1 MRYVII
7 GTSAAGLAAAEVVR
21 ARDPQGGIS
30 LISEEEHLPYSR
42 PLLTYLLGREIQP
55 EKIFLKTADYF
66 AAWGFTPFL
75 GKPVVQVDP
84 EAHTVTLAGGEALPF
99 DRLLIASGARPRRP
113 DIPGLDLQGVH
124 TLRNLVDVERLEAD
138 LPGDGGEVVVVGA
151 GAVGLKMADA
161 LVTRGLRVR
170 LLARGAQPLS
180 RILDRVS
187 ADLLM
192 AVVKEKG
199 IDLHL
204 HSWPEAVFGEKRPG
218 DRGGPEQQPGT
229 RRPRRCCFR
238 WGWSPGWNFWPG
250 LTWRRADGIRVDSF
264 MRSQA
269 PDIFAAG
276 DCCVP
281 KHLLTDQHTSFHI
294 WPAAV
299 AQGQVAGANMAG
311 GRRRY
316 DGILPMNSISLK
328 GFRIITGGHFTP
340 DTADGEIFTDLDRH
354 RRRYRRLVF
363 QAGRLVGVTLVGE
376 VEQAGI
382 YFQIMSQKLPV
393 SALPVDLHSG
403 EFHPGKLVGLR

>member
-192 AVVKEKG
+192 AVIKEKG

-204 HSWPEAVFGEKRPG
+204 HSWPGAVLGKNGRVTGVALNNNREIKAQAVLFSVGVEPRV
-218 DRGGPEQQPGT
+218 EFLAGT
-229 RRPRRCCFR
+229 E
-238 WGWSPGWNFWPG
+238 
-250 LTWRRADGIRVDSF
+250 LAQADGIRVDSF

-299 AQGQVAGANMAG
+299 AQGQVAGANLAG

-403 EFHPGKLVGLR
+403 EFHPGKLWG

>member
-21 ARDPQGGIS
+21 ARDPEGSIS
-30 LISEEEHLPYSR
+30 LVSEEEHLPYSR
-42 PLLTYLLGREIQP
+42 PLLTYLLGREISP

-66 AAWGFTPFL
+66 AAWGFTPVL
-75 GKPVVQVDP
+75 GKPVVQADP
-84 EAHTVTLAGGEALPF
+84 EAHTVTLAGGEVLPF

-113 DIPGLDLQGVH
+113 DIPGLDLKGVH

-170 LLARGAQPLS
+170 LLARGAQPLT
-180 RILDRVS
+180 RILDQVS
-187 ADLLM
+187 AELLM
-192 AVVKEKG
+192 AVVQEKG

-204 HSWPEAVFGEKRPG
+204 HSWPEAVLGENGRVTGVALNNNREVKAQAVLFSVGVEPRV
-218 DRGGPEQQPGT
+218 EFLAGT
-229 RRPRRCCFR
+229 DLAE
-238 WGWSPGWNFWPG
+238 S
-250 LTWRRADGIRVDSF
+250 DGIRVDSF
-264 MRSQA
+264 MRSKT

-328 GFRIITGGHFTP
+328 GFRLITGGHFTP
-340 DTADGEIFTDLDRH
+340 DTGDGEIFTDLDRH

-382 YFQIMSQKLPV
+382 YFQIMAQKLPM
-393 SALPVDLHSG
+393 SALPVDLHSA
-403 EFHPGKLVGLR
+403 EFHPGKLWG

>member
-21 ARDPQGGIS
+21 ARDKEGGIT
-30 LISEEEHLPYSR
+30 LISDEEHLPYSR
-42 PLLTYLLGREIQP
+42 PLLTYLLGREIRP
-55 EKIFLKTADYF
+55 EKIFLKSGDYF
-66 AAWGFTPFL
+66 AAWGFTPVL
-75 GKPVVQVDP
+75 GKAVVRVDP
-84 EAHTVTLAGGEALPF
+84 EAKTVILAGGEAVPF
-99 DRLLIASGARPRRP
+99 DRLLIASGAKPRLP
-113 DIPGLDLQGVH
+113 NIPGLDLEGVY
-124 TLRNLVDVERLEAD
+124 TLRHLADVRRLEAG
-138 LPGDGGEVVVVGA
+138 LREGGTVVVVGA

-161 LVTRGLRVR
+161 LVSRGMKVR
-170 LLARGAQPLS
+170 LLARGSQPLT
-180 RILDRVS
+180 RILDTVS
-187 ADLLM
+187 AELLM
-192 AVVKEKG
+192 EVVREKG
-199 IDLHL
+199 IDLNL
-204 HSWPEAVFGEKRPG
+204 HSWPEAVLGKNGRVTGVALNNNRELQAQAVLFSVGVEPRV
-218 DRGGPEQQPGT
+218 EFLAGT
-229 RRPRRCCFR
+229 
-238 WGWSPGWNFWPG
+238 G
-250 LTWRRADGIRVDSF
+250 LAEVDGIHVDSS
-264 MRSQA
+264 MRAKA

-281 KHLLTDQHTSFHI
+281 RHLLTDLRTSFHI

-328 GFRIITGGHFTP
+328 DFRIITGGHFTP

-363 QAGRLVGVTLVGE
+363 QEGRLVGVTLVGE

-393 SALPVDLHSG
+393 SALPVDLHST
-403 EFHPGKLVGLR
+403 EFHPGKLWG

>member
-21 ARDPQGGIS
+21 ARDPEGSIS
-30 LISEEEHLPYSR
+30 LVSEEEHLPYSR
-42 PLLTYLLGREIQP
+42 PLLTYLLGREIKP

-66 AAWGFTPFL
+66 AAWGFNPVL
-75 GKPVVQVDP
+75 GQAVTRVDP
-84 EAHTVTLAGGEALPF
+84 EAHMVTLAGGETLPY
-99 DRLLIASGARPRRP
+99 DRLLIASGARPRLP
-113 DIPGLDLQGVH
+113 NIPGLDLKGVH

-180 RILDRVS
+180 RILDQVS
-187 ADLLM
+187 AELLM

-204 HSWPEAVFGEKRPG
+204 HSWPEAVLGEKGRATGVALNNNREIKAQAVLFSVGVEP
-218 DRGGPEQQPGT
+218 RAEFLEGT
-229 RRPRRCCFR
+229 
-238 WGWSPGWNFWPG
+238 G
-250 LTWRRADGIRVDSF
+250 LAESDGIRVDSL
-264 MRSQA
+264 MRTGAS
-269 PDIFAAG
+269 DIFAAG

-281 KHLLTDQHTSFHI
+281 KHLLTDQPTTFHI

-328 GFRIITGGHFTP
+328 GFRLITGGHFTP
-340 DTADGEIFTDLDRH
+340 DTQDGEIFTDLDRP

-363 QAGRLVGVTLVGE
+363 QEGRLVGVTLVGE

-382 YFQIMSQKLPV
+382 YFQIMAQKLKA
-393 SALPVDLHSG
+393 SALPVDLHSA
-403 EFHPGKLVGLR
+403 EFHPGKLWG

>member
-192 AVVKEKG
+192 AVIKEKG

-204 HSWPEAVFGEKRPG
+204 HSWPGAVLGKNGRVTGVALNNNREIKAQAVLFSVGVEPRV
-218 DRGGPEQQPGT
+218 EFLAGT
-229 RRPRRCCFR
+229 E
-238 WGWSPGWNFWPG
+238 
-250 LTWRRADGIRVDSF
+250 LAQADGIRVDSF

-276 DCCVP
+276 DCCLP

-299 AQGQVAGANMAG
+299 AQGQVAGANLAG

-403 EFHPGKLVGLR
+403 EFHPGKLWG

>member
-21 ARDPQGGIS
+21 ARDPEGSIS
-30 LISEEEHLPYSR
+30 LISDEEHLPYSR
-42 PLLTYLLGREIQP
+42 PLLTYLLGREIKP
-55 EKIFLKTADYF
+55 EKIFLKSADYF
-66 AAWGFTPFL
+66 AAWGFNPVL
-75 GKPVVQVDP
+75 GKAVVRVDP
-84 EAHTVTLAGGEALPF
+84 EAHTVTLAGGDTLPF

-113 DIPGLDLQGVH
+113 DIPGLDLDGVY
-124 TLRNLVDVERLEAD
+124 TLRHLADVQRLEAG
-138 LPGDGGEVVVVGA
+138 LPEGGTVVVVGA

-161 LVTRGLRVR
+161 LVTRGLTVR
-170 LLARGAQPLS
+170 LLARGAQPLT
-180 RILDRVS
+180 RILDQVS
-187 ADLLM
+187 AELLM
-192 AVVKEKG
+192 AVVQEKG

-204 HSWPEAVFGEKRPG
+204 HSWPEAVLGKNGRVTGVALNNNRELEAQAVLFSVGVEPRV
-218 DRGGPEQQPGT
+218 EFLAGT
-229 RRPRRCCFR
+229 D
-238 WGWSPGWNFWPG
+238 
-250 LTWRRADGIRVDSF
+250 LAEADGIRVDSL

-340 DTADGEIFTDLDRH
+340 DTQDGEIFTELDRH

-363 QAGRLVGVTLVGE
+363 QEGRLVGVTLVGE

-393 SALPVDLHSG
+393 NALPVDLHSSG
-403 EFHPGKLVGLR
+403 FHPGNLWG

>member
-21 ARDPQGGIS
+21 ARDPEGGIS
-30 LISEEEHLPYSR
+30 LISDEEHLPYSR
-42 PLLTYLLGREIQP
+42 PLLTYLLGREIKP
-55 EKIFLKTADYF
+55 EKIFLKSADYF
-66 AAWGFTPFL
+66 AAWGFNPVL
-75 GKPVVQVDP
+75 GKAVVRVDP
-84 EAHTVTLAGGEALPF
+84 EAHTVTLAGGDTLPF

-113 DIPGLDLQGVH
+113 DIPGLDLDGVY
-124 TLRNLVDVERLEAD
+124 TLRHLADVQRLEAG
-138 LPGDGGEVVVVGA
+138 LPEGGTVVVVGA

-161 LVTRGLRVR
+161 LVTRGLTVR
-170 LLARGAQPLS
+170 LLARGAQPLT
-180 RILDRVS
+180 RILDQVS
-187 ADLLM
+187 AELLM
-192 AVVKEKG
+192 AVVQEKE

-204 HSWPEAVFGEKRPG
+204 HSWPEAVLGKNGRVTGVALNNNRELQAQAVLFSVGVEPRV
-218 DRGGPEQQPGT
+218 EFLAGT
-229 RRPRRCCFR
+229 D
-238 WGWSPGWNFWPG
+238 
-250 LTWRRADGIRVDSF
+250 LAEADGIRVDSL
-264 MRSQA
+264 MHTKA
-269 PDIFAAG
+269 PDIFSAG

-340 DTADGEIFTDLDRH
+340 DTQDGEIFTELDRH

-363 QAGRLVGVTLVGE
+363 QEGRLVGVTLVGE

-393 SALPVDLHSG
+393 NALPVDLHSSG
-403 EFHPGKLVGLR
+403 FHPGNLWG